1 MAVQIHGRV
10 EGEMVKVASM
20 RRAKRILLIGGVLVL
35 SVTTA
40 DAGIWGSRKA
50 DKPAASAPAPSAI
63 ALSAI
68 DIEGSRVLLR
78 TNGAPAYTSYSPSPG
93 VFVVDLTDTGRDASA
108 TIPSVLPPAVTSIAA
123 DEVVEMGNRLTR
135 VTFRFAESLNPEV
148 MAIEKAVVVTVP
160 ATAIPIETASA
171 SSPSNATSNTPSV
184 EVLPAFTRANDPVA
198 EPQVVAAPI
207 AETAHATSVEAVP
220 EPAMEVAEPVSVA
233 EEIPLPRARSVRG
246 ISASTAAGH
255 VEVRISGDGQLR
267 YKAFRLES
275 PSRLVIDLEGVKAA
289 TAKNSVAVA
298 DDVVQRVRIAQ
309 FQPTVARVVVDLAH
323 KTDYDIAAVGDE
335 LRVAFGPSAVASTEA
350 PVQTAQAVPAPAP
363 VIAAPAEER
372 VAAAAPKPAQVDIP
386 SQVPTIAFV
395 PETHNDTRT
404 ASTAPERAPR
414 KTITE
419 VRPAPQNSKP
429 SWKVPESASKGAR
442 GRITPATDQAPVQQP
457 PTREDVFGDAATP
470 QPQSSSQPTTLS
482 GGGQVLGGTRTLSSN
497 QRVFNGEP
505 ISLTLKDADIK
516 DVLRTFADL
525 TGLNMA
531 VDPGVQGSVTVDFV
545 DVPWDQAL
553 DLILRQNNLTFSL
566 EGNVMRI
573 GTVERIAAEA
583 AASRRLEEEERLGV
597 QLTTLSF
604 KLSYA
609 RAPDLATLLRDIAS
623 PRARIIVDART
634 NQLIVSEIPE
644 YLRTMQNLITTVD
657 IPSRQVMIEARIV
670 ESLRTFTQQ
679 YGFTWGF
686 HGNLDPALGTGTGLV
701 FPNRVGFTGG
711 PFDFALGDNV
721 LSLTLFDVLG
731 TFDLD
736 LALSAA
742 ETQGYAKV
750 VSAPRVTT
758 QDNTAATI
766 TSGFQIPYQTRVNF
780 TTTVSYLDATLS
792 LSVTPQITEAGTV
805 IMDISVQKNEPATGL
820 TIAGAAGT
828 PLTTRQAKTRLMVRD
843 GGTAVIA
850 GIFQSRDGDAQS
862 RVPYV
867 HNIPII
873 GNLFK
878 SRDITTSHDELLI
891 FITPRIVRG

>member
-1 MAVQIHGRV
+1 
-10 EGEMVKVASM
+10 MVKVASM
-20 RRAKRILLIGGVLVL
+20 RRAKRILLIAGVLVL
-35 SVTTA
+35 SVSTA
-40 DAGIWGSRKA
+40 DARIWGSRKA
-50 DKPAASAPAPSAI
+50 DKPAANVPGPSVI

-68 DIEGSRVLLR
+68 EIEGSRVLLR

-93 VFVVDLTDTGRDASA
+93 VFVVDLTDTGRDAA
-108 TIPSVLPPAVTSIAA
+108 VTIPSVLPPAVASLAA

-135 VTFRFAESLNPEV
+135 VTFRFSEPLSPEV
-148 MAIEKAVVVTVP
+148 MAIEKAVIVTVP
-160 ATAIPIETASA
+160 ATAIPIETADASA
-171 SSPSNATSNTPSV
+171 M
-184 EVLPAFTRANDPVA
+184 EVLPAVTPASVDST
-198 EPQVVAAPI
+198 PI
-207 AETAHATSVEAVP
+207 AETNRADAPVVTSI
-220 EPAMEVAEPVSVA
+220 EPISEPVLEVAEPIAVA
-233 EEIPLPRARSVRG
+233 EEIPLPRAKSVRG
-246 ISASTAAGH
+246 ISASTTDGH
-255 VEVRISGDGQLR
+255 VEVRIAGDGQLK
-267 YKAFRLES
+267 YKVFRLES
-275 PSRLVIDLEGVKAA
+275 PSRLVIDLEGVKNSAP
-289 TAKNSVAVA
+289 KNSVTVA

-323 KTDYDIAAVGDE
+323 KTEYDVVAVGDE
-335 LRVAFGPSAVASTEA
+335 VRVAFGASAVASTEPRPTELRPTETEIAPPPAA
-350 PVQTAQAVPAPAP
+350 PVVTASRAPEQLAPAP
-363 VIAAPAEER
+363 NPAP
-372 VAAAAPKPAQVDIP
+372 VDIP
-386 SQVPTIAFV
+386 SQVPTIAFT
-395 PETHNDTRT
+395 P
-404 ASTAPERAPR
+404 A
-414 KTITE
+414 TE
-419 VRPAPQNSKP
+419 SVARNPKPA
-429 SWKVPESASKGAR
+429 WKVPEPASKGAR
-442 GRITPATDQAPVQQP
+442 ARITPAADQAPVQQP
-457 PTREDVFGDAATP
+457 PTREDVFGDAP
-470 QPQSSSQPTTLS
+470 RQVQPTELS
-482 GGGQVLGGTRTLSSN
+482 GQVLSGQPLGGTRTLSGS
-497 QRVFNGEP
+497 QRVFTGEP
-505 ISLTLKDADIK
+505 ISLSLKDADIK

-583 AASRRLEEEERLGV
+583 AASRRLDEEERLGV
-597 QLTTLSF
+597 QITTLSF

-609 RAPDLATLLRDIAS
+609 RASELSALLRDIAS
-623 PRARIIVDART
+623 PRARIIVDSRT
-634 NQLIVSEIPE
+634 NQIIVSEIPE
-644 YLRTMQNLITTVD
+644 YLRTMQNLIATVD

-686 HGNLDPALGTGTGLV
+686 SGDLDPALGTGTGLI
-701 FPNRVGFTGG
+701 FPNRVGFEGG

-758 QDNTAATI
+758 QDNTPAQI
-766 TSGFQIPYQTRVNF
+766 TSGFQIPYQTRINF
-780 TTTVSYLDATLS
+780 TTTVAYLDATLQ
-792 LSVTPQITEAGTV
+792 LLVTPQITEAGTV
-805 IMDISVQKNEPATGL
+805 IMEISVQKNEPATGL
-820 TIAGAAGT
+820 AIAGAAGT
-828 PLTTRQAKTRLMVRD
+828 PLTTRQARTRLMVRD

-867 HNIPII
+867 HKIPIL

>member
-1 MAVQIHGRV
+1 
-10 EGEMVKVASM
+10 MVKVASM
-20 RRAKRILLIGGVLVL
+20 RRAKRILLIAGVLVL
-35 SVTTA
+35 GVGTA
-40 DAGIWGSRKA
+40 DARIWGSRKTA
-50 DKPAASAPAPSAI
+50 KPEANAPAPSVI

-68 DIEGSRVLLR
+68 EIEGSRVLLR

-93 VFVVDLTDTGRDASA
+93 VFVVDLTDTGRDAA
-108 TIPSVLPPAVTSIAA
+108 VTIPSVLPPAVASLAA

-135 VTFRFAESLNPEV
+135 VTFRFSEPLSPEV
-148 MAIEKAVVVTVP
+148 MAIEKAVIVTVP
-160 ATAIPIETASA
+160 ATAIPIETAHA
-171 SSPSNATSNTPSV
+171 DTPAV
-184 EVLPAFTRANDPVA
+184 EVLPAVTPASTSTFPVTETVQDA
-198 EPQVVAAPI
+198 PVV
-207 AETAHATSVEAVP
+207 TSVEP
-220 EPAMEVAEPVSVA
+220 ISEPVTELAEPIAVA
-233 EEIPLPRARSVRG
+233 EEIPLPRAKSVRG
-246 ISASTAAGH
+246 ISASTAGGN
-255 VEVRISGDGQLR
+255 VEVRIAGDGQLK

-275 PSRLVIDLEGVKAA
+275 PSRLVIDLEGVKNAA
-289 TAKNSVAVA
+289 PKNSVTVA
-298 DDVVQRVRIAQ
+298 DEVVQRVRIAQ

-323 KTDYDIAAVGDE
+323 KSEYDVVAVGDE
-335 LRVAFGPSAVASTEA
+335 VRVAFGATAVASTEPRPTPQVSEVA
-350 PVQTAQAVPAPAP
+350 AAPAP
-363 VIAAPAEER
+363 PAVTASRAPEP
-372 VAAAAPKPAQVDIP
+372 VAAASSSAPVDIP
-386 SQVPTIAFV
+386 SKVPTIAFT
-395 PETHNDTRT
+395 PTTTPAE
-404 ASTAPERAPR
+404 SAPR
-414 KTITE
+414 KTAT
-419 VRPAPQNSKP
+419 RSDPKQ
-429 SWKVPESASKGAR
+429 SWKVPEPASKGAR
-442 GRITPATDQAPVQQP
+442 ARITPAADQAPVQQP
-457 PTREDVFGDAATP
+457 PTREDVFSDPRQVPSTE
-470 QPQSSSQPTTLS
+470 LS
-482 GGGQVLGGTRTLSSN
+482 GQVLSGQPLGGTRTLSGT
-497 QRVFNGEP
+497 QRVFTGEP
-505 ISLTLKDADIK
+505 ISLSLKDADIK

-531 VDPGVQGSVTVDFV
+531 VDPGVSGSVTVDFV

-609 RAPDLATLLRDIAS
+609 RAQDLSALLREIAS
-623 PRARIIVDART
+623 PRARIIVDTRT

-644 YLRTMQNLITTVD
+644 YLRTMQNLISTVD

-686 HGNLDPALGTGTGLV
+686 NGDLDPALGTGTGLI
-701 FPNRVGFTGG
+701 FPNRVGFVGG

-758 QDNTAATI
+758 QDNMAAQI

-780 TTTVSYLDATLS
+780 TTTVSYLDATLQ
-792 LSVTPQITEAGTV
+792 LQVTPQITEAGTV

-828 PLTTRQAKTRLMVRD
+828 PLTTRQAKTKLMVRD

>member
-1 MAVQIHGRV
+1 
-10 EGEMVKVASM
+10 MVNVASM
-20 RRAKRILLIGGVLVL
+20 KRAKRILLIAGVLVL
-35 SVTTA
+35 SVSTA
-40 DAGIWGSRKA
+40 EARIWGSRKA
-50 DKPAASAPAPSAI
+50 DKPVTPAPSVI

-68 DIEGSRVLLR
+68 EIEDSRVLLR

-93 VFVVDLTDTGRDASA
+93 VFVVDLTDTGRDAA
-108 TIPSVLPPAVTSIAA
+108 VTIPAVLPPAVASLAA

-135 VTFRFAESLNPEV
+135 VTFRFSEPLSPEV
-148 MAIEKAVVVTVP
+148 MAIEKAVIVTVP
-160 ATAIPIETASA
+160 ATAIPIETADA
-171 SSPSNATSNTPSV
+171 SSV
-184 EVLPAFTRANDPVA
+184 EILPAVTPAS
-198 EPQVVAAPI
+198 VVAST
-207 AETAHATSVEAVP
+207 ETPADTSIEAVS
-220 EPAMEVAEPVSVA
+220 EPVIEYAEPVAVA
-233 EEIPLPRARSVRG
+233 EEIPLPRAKSVRG
-246 ISASTAAGH
+246 ISASTDNGH
-255 VEVRISGDGQLR
+255 VEVRIAGDGQLK
-267 YKAFRLES
+267 YKVFRLES
-275 PSRLVIDLEGVKAA
+275 PSRLVIDLEGVKNAA
-289 TAKNSVAVA
+289 PRNSVAVA
-298 DDVVQRVRIAQ
+298 DEVVKRVRIAQ
-309 FQPTVARVVVDLAH
+309 FQPAVARVVVDLAH
-323 KTDYDIAAVGDE
+323 KTEYDIVSVGDE
-335 LRVAFGPSAVASTEA
+335 VRVAFGSSAVASSDAPRIQMQTEIA
-350 PVQTAQAVPAPAP
+350 PPP
-363 VIAAPAEER
+363 AAPAVTASR
-372 VAAAAPKPAQVDIP
+372 APDPVSATPNAAPVDIP

-395 PETHNDTRT
+395 PET
-404 ASTAPERAPR
+404 ERAAPAETR
-414 KTITE
+414 KAPSKATADA
-419 VRPAPQNSKP
+419 RPA
-429 SWKVPESASKGAR
+429 WKVPEPASKGAR
-442 GRITPATDQAPVQQP
+442 ARITPAADQAPVQQP
-457 PTREDVFGDAATP
+457 PTREDVFGDAAR
-470 QPQSSSQPTTLS
+470 QPAATELS
-482 GGGQVLGGTRTLSSN
+482 GQVLSGQPLGGSRTLGGSG
-497 QRVFNGEP
+497 RVFTGEP
-505 ISLTLKDADIK
+505 ISLSLKDADIK

-531 VDPGVQGSVTVDFV
+531 VDPGVGGSVTVDFV

-553 DLILRQNNLTFSL
+553 DIILRQNNLTFSL

-573 GTVERIAAEA
+573 GTIERIAAETA
-583 AASRRLEEEERLGV
+583 ATRRLEEEERLGV

-609 RAPDLATLLRDIAS
+609 RATELSALLRDIAS
-623 PRARIIVDART
+623 PRARIIVDSRT
-634 NQLIVSEIPE
+634 NQIIVSEIPE
-644 YLRTMQNLITTVD
+644 YLRTMQNLIATVD

-686 HGNLDPALGTGTGLV
+686 SGDLDPALGTGTGLI
-701 FPNRVGFTGG
+701 FPNRVGYEGG

-721 LSLTLFDVLG
+721 ISLSLFDVLG

-758 QDNTAATI
+758 QDNTAAQI

-780 TTTVSYLDATLS
+780 TTTVTYLDATLQ
-792 LSVTPQITEAGTV
+792 LQVTPQITEAGTV
-805 IMDISVQKNEPATGL
+805 IMEISVQKNEPATGL

-828 PLTTRQAKTRLMVRD
+828 PLTTRQARTRLMVRD

>member
-1 MAVQIHGRV
+1 
-10 EGEMVKVASM
+10 MVKVASM
-20 RRAKRILLIGGVLVL
+20 KKAKRILLSAGVLVL
-35 SVTTA
+35 SVSAA
-40 DAGIWGSRKA
+40 DARIWGSRKA
-50 DKPAASAPAPSAI
+50 DKPAVSAPVASAI

-93 VFVVDLTDTGRDASA
+93 VFVVDLTDTGRDAAVSIPA
-108 TIPSVLPPAVTSIAA
+108 TLPPAVASIAA

-135 VTFRFAESLNPEV
+135 VTFRLSEPLSPEV
-148 MAIEKAVVVTVP
+148 MAIEKAVVITIP
-160 ATAIPIETASA
+160 ATSIPIQTAEAPAIEVLPVVTPAASEPTRVEPTIETAHVDA
-171 SSPSNATSNTPSV
+171 LV
-184 EVLPAFTRANDPVA
+184 
-198 EPQVVAAPI
+198 
-207 AETAHATSVEAVP
+207 ATSVEPVPGPAVAEVP
-220 EPAMEVAEPVSVA
+220 EPVAVA
-233 EEIPLPRARSVRG
+233 EEIPLPRAKAVRN
-246 ISASTAAGH
+246 ISASTAEGH
-255 VEVRISGDGQLR
+255 VEVRIAADGQLK

-275 PSRLVIDLEGVKAA
+275 PSRLVIDLDGVKNASP
-289 TAKNSVAVA
+289 KNNVAVGN
-298 DDVVQRVRIAQ
+298 DIVQRVRIAQ
-309 FQPTVARVVVDLAH
+309 FQPTVARVVVDLAQ
-323 KTDYDIAAVGDE
+323 KTDYDIAVVGDE
-335 LRVAFGPSAVASTEA
+335 LRVAFGPAAMASTTPAVTLDPEHVAETAPA
-350 PVQTAQAVPAPAP
+350 PVPAP
-363 VIAAPAEER
+363 VIAPQVPEKVVVAE
-372 VAAAAPKPAQVDIP
+372 KPAPVDIP
-386 SQVPTIAFV
+386 SQVPTIAFT
-395 PETHNDTRT
+395 PATEPTPAPHKT
-404 ASTAPERAPR
+404 AT
-414 KTITE
+414 KTISSPKQT
-419 VRPAPQNSKP
+419 
-429 SWKVPESASKGAR
+429 WKVPESASKGAR

-457 PTREDVFGDAATP
+457 PTREDVFGDAAAR
-470 QPQSSSQPTTLS
+470 QAQPTTLS
-482 GGGQVLGGTRTLSSN
+482 GQALGGTRTLSST

-531 VDPGVQGSVTVDFV
+531 VDPGVAGSVTVDFV

-573 GTVERIAAEA
+573 GTVDRIAAEA

-597 QLTTLSF
+597 PLTTLSF

-609 RAPDLATLLRDIAS
+609 RAPELAALLREIAS
-623 PRARIIVDART
+623 PRARIIVDPRT
-634 NQLIVSEIPE
+634 NQIIVSEIPE

-679 YGFTWGF
+679 YGFTWSFNGD
-686 HGNLDPALGTGTGLV
+686 LDPALGTGTGLI

-711 PFDFALGDNV
+711 PFDFGLGDNILGV
-721 LSLTLFDVLG
+721 TLFDVLG

-758 QDNTAATI
+758 QDNQSATI

-780 TTTVSYLDATLS
+780 TTTVQYLDATLS
-792 LSVTPQITEAGTV
+792 LNVTPQITEAGTV
-805 IMDISVQKNEPATGL
+805 IMEISVQKNEPATGL

-828 PLTTRQAKTRLMVRD
+828 PLTTRQARTRLMVRD

>member
-1 MAVQIHGRV
+1 
-10 EGEMVKVASM
+10 MVKVASM
-20 RRAKRILLIGGVLVL
+20 KRAKRILLIAGVFVL
-35 SVTTA
+35 SVSTV
-40 DAGIWGSRKA
+40 DARIWGSRKA
-50 DKPAASAPAPSAI
+50 EKPAASVPAPSLI

-68 DIEGSRVLLR
+68 EIEGSRVLLR

-93 VFVVDLTDTGRDASA
+93 VFVVDLTDTSRDAAA
-108 TIPSVLPPAVTSIAA
+108 TVPAVLPPAVASLAA

-135 VTFRFAESLNPEV
+135 VTFRLAEPMIPEV
-148 MAIEKAVVVTVP
+148 MAIEKAVVITIP
-160 ATAIPIETASA
+160 ATAIPIETF
-171 SSPSNATSNTPSV
+171 ATPALD
-184 EVLPAFTRANDPVA
+184 VLPAVTRAAGPDVSASVA
-198 EPQVVAAPI
+198 ETEH
-207 AETAHATSVEAVP
+207 AETLAATSVEP
-220 EPAMEVAEPVSVA
+220 VAETTIEVVEPVAIA
-233 EEIPLPRARSVRG
+233 EEIPLPRAKSVRG
-246 ISASTAAGH
+246 ISASTADGH
-255 VEVRISGDGQLR
+255 VEVRIAGDGELR

-275 PSRLVIDLEGVKAA
+275 PSRLVIDLEGVKNAA
-289 TAKNSVAVA
+289 SKNSVAVG

-323 KTDYDIAAVGDE
+323 KTEYDIAAVGDE
-335 LRVAFGPSAVASTEA
+335 IRVAFGPAAVASTEA
-350 PVQTAQAVPAPAP
+350 PAAPVQIAEPAPAP
-363 VIAAPAEER
+363 IAEAAPI
-372 VAAAAPKPAQVDIP
+372 DIP
-386 SQVPTIAFV
+386 AQVPTIAFTPATESASRNV
-395 PETHNDTRT
+395 PRERT
-404 ASTAPERAPR
+404 VEQTPPSNAA
-414 KTITE
+414 K
-419 VRPAPQNSKP
+419 PA
-429 SWKVPESASKGAR
+429 WKVPESASKGAR
-442 GRITPATDQAPVQQP
+442 ARITPATDQAPVQQP
-457 PTREDVFGDAATP
+457 PTSEDVFGDAAP
-470 QPQSSSQPTTLS
+470 KQAQPTTL
-482 GGGQVLGGTRTLSSN
+482 GGQNFGGRTLSGS

-531 VDPGVQGSVTVDFV
+531 IDPGVQGSVTVDFV

-553 DLILRQNNLTFSL
+553 DLILRQNNLTFTL

-573 GTVERIAAEA
+573 GTLERIAAEA
-583 AASRRLEEEERLGV
+583 TASRRLEEEERLGV

-609 RAPDLATLLRDIAS
+609 RATELAGLLRDIAS

-634 NQLIVSEIPE
+634 NQIIVSEIPE

-686 HGNLDPALGTGTGLV
+686 NGQLDPALGTGTGLV

-721 LSLTLFDVLG
+721 LSLSLFDVLG

-780 TTTVSYLDATLS
+780 TTTVQYLDATLS
-792 LSVTPQITEAGTV
+792 LQVTPQITEAGTV